1 MKIAPTWLDHW
12 GLNETRYIEH
22 LAGTLTGTVHSLNVS
37 CCLYYY
43 PTHITVP
50 SPNTTHPDTA
60 VFSAPLRKFSLLLLI
75 NQIPLDPSRPNNHW
89 HFPKDFSW
97 YPNPQEPLSLFPLLS
112 PGPRHTMQVFF
123 ISSRLKEHE
132 ALGFSFPS
140 VRGSHNP
147 LLPSCRMKRCKVLR
161 HTHHSMCPGAYTFRV
176 SWVILPGA
184 PGQLIFLF
192 HGHLDQCMCFYKQ
205 TYSIQRT

>member
-43 PTHITVP
+43 PTLITVP
-50 SPNTTHPDTA
+50 SPTTTHPDTA
-60 VFSAPLRKFSLLLLI
+60 VFSAPPRKFSLLLFI
-75 NQIPLDPSRPNNHW
+75 HQNPLDPSRPNNHW
-89 HFPKDFSW
+89 HFPRDFSW
-97 YPNPQEPLSLFPLLS
+97 HPNPRNLS
-112 PGPRHTMQVFF
+112 PFSPFF
-123 ISSRLKEHE
+123 HLALGTPCKFYSFSRLKEHE
-132 ALGFSFPS
+132 VWGCSFPS

-147 LLPSCRMKRCKVLR
+147 LLPSCRMRRCKVLLR

-192 HGHLDQCMCFYKQ
+192 HGHLGQCMCFYKQ
-205 TYSIQRT
+205 TYSIQRE